1 MSDTEAMRAAAGKFR
16 RIVALARKRLEQGRH
31 AQAAV
36 AGQIAALY
44 AAYDHHGVFIDGELE
59 SVMKALGAAA
69 LADLPAPQRARAPR
83 AARVL
88 QVLTAAKAVGG
99 DTRYV
104 RRLIE
109 RDSAT
114 RAGRSHSVA
123 LTNQMHFDVPP
134 ELREAVAASGGEVHV
149 LDAGG
154 AGALQRARGLRA
166 LAAQFDVV
174 LLHVYVEDIVPLL
187 AFFDATHPTPVAF
200 MVQADHQF
208 FMGLSASQLVVHLR
222 ESGAQ
227 LSDTRRGVDA
237 ARTGFLPIPLEPLET
252 QGSREQARR
261 ELGIDPDAVV
271 MLTIARA
278 VKYSP
283 IDGPAFATATLPAL
297 DKHPKAQLLAI
308 GPDHKGPWAEAHART
323 GGRVRALGQRHDT
336 RLFYEAADIYIDS
349 FPFASNTS
357 LLEAASHGLPLV
369 TYFPYSD
376 DASVLGAGAPGID
389 ATMKRVHD
397 LEQYTAALS
406 ELIADAALRRRL
418 GDEGRHQ
425 FAQWHGG
432 DGWQRM
438 LDQVLAKALETPAGS
453 LACDGAA
460 RGTAGELDRLLNQLY
475 RQESALSAA
484 IYRFVPELGYLER
497 VSLLLELQ
505 RIDRSFSFGLF
516 LPRWLE
522 RLLGRYLH
530 GWRKL
535 PLLRSLAGNPQTAAR

>member
-1 MSDTEAMRAAAGKFR
+1 MNAPDDAALRAAASKFR
-16 RIVALARKRLEQGRH
+16 GIVALAKQRLESGRF
-31 AQAAV
+31 AQAAI

-44 AAYDHHGVFIDGELE
+44 AAYDHHGSFIDGDLKA
-59 SVMKALGAAA
+59 VMKALGAAA
-69 LADLPAPQRARAPR
+69 LKDVPVQRTARAPR

-109 RDSAT
+109 RD
-114 RAGRSHSVA
+114 RGRSHSVA
-123 LTNQMHFDVPP
+123 LTHQMHFEVPAA
-134 ELREAVAASGGEVHV
+134 LRDAVAASGGEVHV

-154 AGALQRARGLRA
+154 AGALQRARALRA
-166 LAAQFDVV
+166 LADQFDAV
-174 LLHVYVEDIVPLL
+174 LLHVYVEDVVPLL
-187 AFFDATHPTPVAF
+187 AFFDAAHPTPVVF

-208 FMGLSASQLVVHLR
+208 FMGLGATQLVVHLR
-222 ESGAQ
+222 ESGAV
-227 LSDTRRGVDA
+227 LSRARRGVDA
-237 ARTGFLPIPLEPLET
+237 QRTGFLPIPLEPLPT
-252 QGSREQARR
+252 QGSRAQARR

-283 IDGPAFATATLPAL
+283 IDGPAFATAMLPVL
-297 DKHPKAQLLAI
+297 EKHPEAQLLAI
-308 GPDHKGPWAEAHART
+308 GPEQTGPWADAHART

-336 RLFYEAADIYIDS
+336 RLYYEAADIYIDS

-369 TYFPYSD
+369 TYFPYSE

-389 ATMKRVHD
+389 ATLKRVHD
-397 LEQYTAALS
+397 LGEYAAVLS
-406 ELIADAALRRRL
+406 QLVGDAQLRARL
-418 GDEGRHQ
+418 GDQGRRE

-432 DGWQRM
+432 DSWQRM
-438 LDQVLAKALETPAGS
+438 LDDVLAKALATPRGS
-453 LACDGAA
+453 LAGD
-460 RGTAGELDRLLNQLY
+460 GTAHGAPGELDRLLNRLY

-484 IYRFVPELGYLER
+484 IYRFVPELGYFER
-497 VSLLLELQ
+497 VSLLLALQ
-505 RIDRSFSFGLF
+505 RIDRSFSFALF

-522 RLLGRYLH
+522 RRIGRYLH

-535 PLLRSLAGNPQTAAR
+535 PLLRSLTARNAQAT